1 MTVNDIIGDA
11 RNARARELKTALA
24 EAKARLAEA
33 EAARDALLSHFD
45 LALAALH
52 DFERLGPDGS
62 FRIIDGWNV
71 LLHCRNVSKL
81 SSEEISKLKAD
92 YLASLGIVPHP
103 SPLTSHPSPLTSR
116 PPPLT
121 SHPSPLIWLIF
132 DGPEENSYVSG
143 AYRVTYTGG
152 TGPQRADRLI
162 LDYVHA
168 ARLLGLDVSRLCV
181 ETADKTLMKKV
192 EALGA
197 KVSPP
202 CFQING

>member
-103 SPLTSHPSPLTSR
+103 SPLTSHPSPLT
-116 PPPLT
+116 
-121 SHPSPLIWLIF
+121 WLIF